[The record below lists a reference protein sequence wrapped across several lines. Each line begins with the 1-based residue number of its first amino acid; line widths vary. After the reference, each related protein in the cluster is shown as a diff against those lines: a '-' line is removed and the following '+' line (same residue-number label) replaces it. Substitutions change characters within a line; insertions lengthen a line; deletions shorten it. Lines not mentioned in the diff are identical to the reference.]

1 MNDLLPAVCAVDDR
15 RLIVAVVNADER
27 CIIEN
32 AVVAEHLPDMYND
45 QNERPVL
52 RLCIPGNRINAKC
65 LKDRVVDKAGF
76 RTQHCEHQIADHNDG
91 DQVRHQDDGL
101 VHLLKELARNLV

>member
-15 RLIVAVVNADER
+15 RLIVTVVNADER

-32 AVVAEHLPDMYND
+32 AVVAEHLPDMYDD

-76 RTQHCEHQIADHNDG
+76 RAQHCEHQIADHNDG

-101 VHLLKELARNLV
+101 VHLLEELARNLV